1 LDASGG
7 APLTYPIRNHPTAE
21 GCNGV
26 SMKTTA
32 PLAQSDR
39 FPFATR
45 AAQMDPVQR
54 DRFARMILYRQHTGE
69 PMDLP
74 QKSEGA

>member
-1 LDASGG
+1 
-7 APLTYPIRNHPTAE
+7 
-21 GCNGV
+21 
-26 SMKTTA
+26 MKTTA
-32 PLAQSDR
+32 PLAQSAR

-69 PMDLP
+69 PMDSP
-74 QKSEGA
+74 QKSEGAYA